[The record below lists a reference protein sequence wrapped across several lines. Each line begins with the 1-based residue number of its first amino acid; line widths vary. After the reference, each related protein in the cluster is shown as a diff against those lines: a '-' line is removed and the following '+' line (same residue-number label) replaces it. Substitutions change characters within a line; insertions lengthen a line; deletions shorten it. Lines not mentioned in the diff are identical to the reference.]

1 MNEHREPTAR
11 SMARLTERG
20 GVVGVPEADA
30 RAVARAAVLLRL
42 LQTAPL
48 RLSTAARARIAAR
61 LHEEAAAPAAT
72 SRRMYWPAAGAA
84 TLVLFA
90 GGAVG
95 ATWGLGP
102 AQKLFGRMMRSE
114 AEPARALTISRP
126 VASAPT
132 QPQIEELPAPSGAL
146 AAPKT
151 LATTV
156 IEPDATRPLA
166 IEEPRRRK
174 SAPPVSL
181 GVTVTELPAEK
192 PLDPVVAESRLLA
205 DALTQLRQRREPARA
220 LRTLD
225 DYERR
230 FPTGTLM
237 PEASAARID
246 ALLALGRR
254 GEALERLDALTMIDR
269 LPRAAELRVL
279 RAELRAGRSALP
291 GAMSDFSAVL
301 GMAGASDDVV
311 GRALYG
317 RGSIRARLGDAAGA
331 RADLQDY
338 LRRFP
343 HGRFAGPAG
352 RALRD

>member
-1 MNEHREPTAR
+1 MNEQREQP
-11 SMARLTERG
+11 MVRLTARG
-20 GVVGVPEADA
+20 GVGAGVPEADA

-72 SRRMYWPAAGAA
+72 PRRMYWPAAGAA

-114 AEPARALTISRP
+114 AEPARALTVPRP
-126 VASAPT
+126 VASAPS
-132 QPQIEELPAPSGAL
+132 QPQIEELPAPSAAL
-146 AAPKT
+146 AAPRT

-156 IEPDATRPLA
+156 IEPDRPLA

-181 GVTVTELPAEK
+181 DVTVTELPAEK
-192 PLDPVVAESRLLA
+192 PVDPVVAESRLLA

-230 FPTGTLM
+230 FPRGTLM

-254 GEALERLDALTMIDR
+254 GEALERLDALAMIDR

-279 RAELRAGRSALP
+279 RAELRAGRGALP
-291 GAMSDFSAVL
+291 GAVSDFGAVL

-331 RADLQDY
+331 RADLRDY